1 MEVGTEPALRAS
13 SGVPGNKRVLAAI
26 GSLNRQASFSS
37 AGRLSTF
44 TRNQLGSAIGRLDC
58 MTFAPPINDDSLLA
72 IQGTRQDMR

>member
-1 MEVGTEPALRAS
+1 VEVGTEPALRAS
-13 SGVPGNKRVLAAI
+13 SGVPGNKRVQAAI

-44 TRNQLGSAIGRLDC
+44 TRNQLSAIGRLDC